1 MRVAVDMDWDYNCE
15 GNLKNRNDT
24 VELNEGTWN
33 KKTHI
38 EILRTVAIILV
49 LLNHSD
55 LYYTFYTNT
64 ANVITFGVS
73 LLISSVCKMN
83 VPLFMMI
90 TGALLIP
97 KAESVKT
104 IFRKRLPRMLTVLI
118 CCSLLMYLL
127 QCFVWEQNVFSISE
141 FAKKVLTNDIQT
153 SYWYLYEYIGI
164 LMMLPF
170 VGALARNLSDET
182 LDYFVG
188 LGLVVK
194 VGVAIVGIFTGYS
207 LPVHFFVLEDS
218 VFYVVLGYYLENR
231 FSTDHKKVT
240 YLKCIIVFLM
250 CIFVCM
256 ALVQVDRMISG
267 VYEQSVLSMMTPIMV
282 ALLYV
287 LIKKCCMEHPH
298 MRLTALFQP
307 VGSCAFGIYLIEHI
321 WQKVFLRMYL
331 WLCTKTFGVI
341 ACSVYVI
348 CIFGGAFVCTMIM
361 KRIKIVRKFI

>member
-1 MRVAVDMDWDYNCE
+1 MDLDYNCE

-24 VELNEGTWN
+24 MELNEGTWN

-64 ANVITFGVS
+64 ANVITYGAS

-83 VPLFMMI
+83 VPIFMMI

-118 CCSLLMYLL
+118 CCSLSMYLL
-127 QCFVWEQNVFSISE
+127 QCFAWKQSVFSIGE

-153 SYWYLYEYIGI
+153 SYWYLYEYMEI

-170 VGALARNLSDET
+170 VGALARNLSDEA
-182 LDYFVG
+182 LNYFVG
-188 LGLVVK
+188 LALVVK
-194 VGVAIVGIFTGYS
+194 VGMAVVGVFTGYS
-207 LPVHFFVLEDS
+207 LPFHFFVLEDS

-231 FSTDHKKVT
+231 FSVGFKKVT
-240 YLKCIIVFLM
+240 YLKYIRAFLI
-250 CIFVCM
+250 CIFICM
-256 ALVQVDRMISG
+256 VLVIVDKRVSG
-267 VYEQSVLSMMTPIMV
+267 AYHEGVLNIMTPIMV
-282 ALLYV
+282 MLLYV
-287 LIKKCCMEHPH
+287 FIRKCCMEHPH
-298 MRLTALFQP
+298 MRLTALFQL
-307 VGSCAFGIYLIEHI
+307 VGSCAFGIYLTEHI

-348 CIFGGAFVCTMIM
+348 CIFGGAFVGTMIM
-361 KRIKIVRKFI
+361 KRIKIVRKYI